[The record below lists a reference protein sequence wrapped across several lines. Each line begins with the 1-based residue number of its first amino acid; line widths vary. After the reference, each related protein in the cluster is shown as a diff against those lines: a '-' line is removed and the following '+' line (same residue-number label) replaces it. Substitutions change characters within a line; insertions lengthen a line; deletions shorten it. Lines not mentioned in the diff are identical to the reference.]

1 MKIEAFN
8 WQIEVQE
15 DSVRIKKI
23 FNDSESRT
31 IVLDENGYILSS
43 VFAQTIDGNLS
54 DEEMIDLTKRPLI
67 DYDNFN
73 LARLNEEDVEVEQT
87 QYIPTSRSNDQPTDC
102 NGTPLEYGDEMVC
115 VKDFYDSDDFRWGV
129 GAECYYEKQLPTI
142 YHTEFT
148 HSELKNFRKVN

>member
-8 WQIEVQE
+8 DKWKIEVTEDYVKVNGQIVAPQE
-15 DSVRIKKI
+15 Q
-23 FNDSESRT
+23 
-31 IVLDENGYILSS
+31 ILSDMM
-43 VFAQTIDGNLS
+43 AK
-54 DEEMIDLTKRPLI
+54 DEGLGL
-67 DYDNFN
+67 Y
-73 LARLNEEDVEVEQT
+73 
-87 QYIPTSRSNDQPTDC
+87 DQPVDC
-102 NGTPLEYGDEMVC
+102 DGTPLEYGDEMVC